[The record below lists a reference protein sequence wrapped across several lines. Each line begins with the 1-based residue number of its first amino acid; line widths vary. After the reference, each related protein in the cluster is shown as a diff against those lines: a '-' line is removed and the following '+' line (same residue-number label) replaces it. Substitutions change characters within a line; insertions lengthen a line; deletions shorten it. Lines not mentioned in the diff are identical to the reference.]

1 MAQIRIHERK
11 DTPLSARASWQDTSM
26 HLADITPSIFAGLGL
41 TSATDSLSLGQSP
54 HGKEVLFLVDGL
66 GADVIEK
73 YKDLIPTLHTF
84 VHHGDVATSFPSTTA
99 TSLATLMTGELPG
112 THAMLGYTVRVPRSG
127 GRVLNSLKWDER
139 VDPHIWQSVPTLFE
153 RAVAQNISISHVAA
167 KRYENTGFTQAVFRG
182 ATYRGANVLEDM
194 ISETK
199 AALTTDPSFAYV
211 YINDLDVAGH
221 SDGVGSDKWCAALAY
236 VDHVAKA
243 LVTQLPRGTRV
254 FLTADHGM
262 VNVQEKIVLGQDN
275 DLLDGVETIAGE
287 PRARHL
293 YLADSADSPTARSE
307 FASKWREYL
316 GKRADVFTKEE
327 VITNQLFGPSLVEN
341 ALDRMGDVIAIAHGG
356 VILIDPERT
365 SLEGAM
371 VGHHGGSSDIESS
384 VPLLSRVVN

>member
-1 MAQIRIHERK
+1 
-11 DTPLSARASWQDTSM
+11 M
-26 HLADITPSIFAGLGL
+26 HLAEITPSIFAGLGL
-41 TSATDSLSLGQSP
+41 SNATDSLSLGQSP

-66 GADVIEK
+66 GADVIDS
-73 YKDLIPTLHTF
+73 YKDLIPTLHSFTNY
-84 VHHGDVATSFPSTTA
+84 GTVATSFPSTTA

-139 VDPHIWQSVPTLFE
+139 VDPYIWQSVPTMFE
-153 RAVAQNISISHVAA
+153 RAAAENISVSHVAA

-194 ISETK
+194 IAETQ
-199 AALTTDPSFAYV
+199 AALSSAPSFAYV

-221 SDGVGSDKWCAALAY
+221 SDGVGSDKWCAALSY
-236 VDHVAKA
+236 VDNVAKA
-243 LVTQLPRGTRV
+243 LVTRLPRGTRI

-262 VNVQEKIVLGQDN
+262 VNVEEKIVLGHDN
-275 DLLDGVETIAGE
+275 DLLTGIETIAGE

-293 YLADSADSPTARSE
+293 YLSDGMDSPAARAE
-307 FASKWREYL
+307 VAQQWRDYL
-316 GKRADVFTKEE
+316 GDKVDVFTREE
-327 VITNQLFGPSLVEN
+327 VVTNKIFGPSLVEN
-341 ALDRMGDVIAIAHGG
+341 ALDRMGDVIAVARGG

-371 VGHHGGSSDIESS
+371 VGHHGGSSEIESS
-384 VPLLSRVVN
+384 VPLLSRIVN

>member
-1 MAQIRIHERK
+1 
-11 DTPLSARASWQDTSM
+11 M
-26 HLADITPSIFAGLGL
+26 HLAHITPSIFAGLGL
-41 TSATDSLSLGQSP
+41 TSTTDLLSLGQSP

-73 YKDLIPTLHTF
+73 YKDLIPTLRSFTN
-84 VHHGDVATSFPSTTA
+84 HGVVATSFPSTTA

-139 VDPHIWQSVPTLFE
+139 VDPHVWQSVPTLFE
-153 RAVAQNISISHVAA
+153 RAAEENISVSHIAA

-182 ATYRGANVLEDM
+182 ATYRGANVVDELVAQ
-194 ISETK
+194 TK
-199 AALTTDPSFAYV
+199 LALAKSPSLV
-211 YINDLDVAGH
+211 YLYMNDLDSAGH
-221 SDGVGSDKWCAALAY
+221 NDGVGSDKWCAALAY
-236 VDHVAKA
+236 VDQVAKA

-262 VNVQEKIVLGQDN
+262 VNVEEKIVLGQDN
-275 DLLDGVETIAGE
+275 DLLAGIETIAGE

-293 YLADSADSPTARSE
+293 YLSDGADSPAARAD
-307 FASKWREYL
+307 FADKWRQYL
-316 GKRADVFTKEE
+316 GKRADVFTREE
-327 VITNQLFGPSLVEN
+327 VATNKLFGPSLVEN

-356 VILIDPERT
+356 LILIHTERT

-371 VGHHGGSSDIESS
+371 VGHHGADSEIESQ
-384 VPLLSRVVN
+384 VGLLTTTLS

>member
-1 MAQIRIHERK
+1 
-11 DTPLSARASWQDTSM
+11 M
-26 HLADITPSIFAGLGL
+26 HLAEITPSIFAGLGL

-73 YKDLIPTLHTF
+73 YKDLIPTLHSF
-84 VHHGDVATSFPSTTA
+84 SNHGVVATSFPSTTA

-153 RAVAQNISISHVAA
+153 RAASKDISVSHIAA

-182 ATYRGANVLEDM
+182 ATYRGANVLADM
-194 ISETK
+194 ITETK
-199 AALTTDPSFAYV
+199 AALSDKPSFAYV
-211 YINDLDVAGH
+211 YINDLDSAGH
-221 SDGVGSDKWCAALAY
+221 SDGIGSDKWCAALSY
-236 VDHVAKA
+236 VDQVAKA
-243 LVTQLPRGTRV
+243 LVTQLPRGTRI

-262 VNVQEKIVLGQDN
+262 VNVEEKIVLGHDN
-275 DLLDGVETIAGE
+275 DLLRGIETIAGE

-293 YLADSADSPTARSE
+293 YLSADADSPAARSE
-307 FASKWREYL
+307 VAGQWREFL
-316 GKRADVFTKEE
+316 GSKADVYTREE
-327 VITNQLFGPSLVEN
+327 IVANKIFGPSLVEN

-371 VGHHGGSSDIESS
+371 VGHHGGSSEIESS

>member
-1 MAQIRIHERK
+1 
-11 DTPLSARASWQDTSM
+11 M
-26 HLADITPSIFAGLGL
+26 HLAEITPSIFAGLGL

-84 VHHGDVATSFPSTTA
+84 THHGVVATSFPSTTA

-139 VDPHIWQSVPTLFE
+139 VDPHMWQSVPTLFE
-153 RAVAQNISISHVAA
+153 RAAEENISVSHVAA

-182 ATYRGANVLEDM
+182 ATYRGANVLADM
-194 ISETK
+194 IAETK
-199 AALTTDPSFAYV
+199 AALSSEPSFAYV

-221 SDGVGSDKWCAALAY
+221 SDGVGSDKWCAALSY
-236 VDHVAKA
+236 VDTVAKA
-243 LVTQLPRGTRV
+243 LVTQLPRGTRI

-262 VNVQEKIVLGQDN
+262 VNVEEKIVLGHDN
-275 DLLDGVETIAGE
+275 DLLTSIETIAGE

-293 YLADSADSPTARSE
+293 YLSADADSATARSE
-307 FASKWREYL
+307 VAQKWRDFL
-316 GKRADVFTKEE
+316 GAKADVFTREE
-327 VITNQLFGPSLVEN
+327 IVSNKIFGPSLVEN

-365 SLEGAM
+365 TLEGAM
-371 VGHHGGSSDIESS
+371 VGHHGGTSEIESS